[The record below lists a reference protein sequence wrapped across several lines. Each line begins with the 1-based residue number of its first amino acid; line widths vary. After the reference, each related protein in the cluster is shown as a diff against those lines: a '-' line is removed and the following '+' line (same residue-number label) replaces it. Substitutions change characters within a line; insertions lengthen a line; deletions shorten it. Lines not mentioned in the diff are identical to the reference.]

1 MIVNIMNIL
10 ITTASEISSEKLI
23 LFLRKDKK
31 YNIKCTELPKFKESC
46 NKDLDIAF
54 NNLEDSKNINFL
66 IDKSD
71 ILIHFTRSGFL
82 IDNNSLNM
90 YLRNTY
96 NLLFSAI
103 QKGVKKIIFISDLDI
118 FNYYPGN
125 YIINEN
131 WHPKPSTKI
140 LDLYSHLSEF
150 IVKEY
155 ARSFPVKVMNLRIP
169 EFFESGKQYKKED
182 IYISFEDYYKIINHT
197 IEYNTY
203 RNYEIIHAHS
213 NVNNLKFSLNKMNKF
228 LSFNSNNINLH
239 EVFEEPIYGEEK

>member
-23 LFLRKDKK
+23 LFLSKNKK
-31 YNIKCTELPKFKESC
+31 YNIKCTELSTFKESC
-46 NKDLDIAF
+46 NKDLDVVF
-54 NNLEDSKNINFL
+54 NNLDDSKNINPL

-71 ILIHFTRSGFL
+71 ILIHFAKSKIITDS
-82 IDNNSLNM
+82 NSLNI

-103 QKGVKKIIFISDLDI
+103 QKGVKRIIFISDLDI
-118 FNYYPGN
+118 FNHYPDN

-140 LDLYSHLSEF
+140 LDLSSYLSEF

-155 ARSFPVKVMNLRIP
+155 ARTFPVRVTNLRIP
-169 EFFESGKQYKKED
+169 DFFEQGNQYKNED
-182 IYISFEDYYKIINHT
+182 IYITFDDYFKIISHV
-197 IEYNTY
+197 IEHNTY
-203 RNYEIIHAHS
+203 RDYEIIHAHS
-213 NVNNLKFSLNKMNKF
+213 NISNLKFSLNKMNKF
-228 LSFNSNNINLH
+228 LSLDSELANLH
-239 EVFEEPIYGEEK
+239 EVFEEPVYGEEK

>member
-1 MIVNIMNIL
+1 MNMN
-10 ITTASEISSEKLI
+10 
-23 LFLRKDKK
+23 LR
-31 YNIKCTELPKFKESC
+31 
-46 NKDLDIAF
+46 
-54 NNLEDSKNINFL
+54 
-66 IDKSD
+66 
-71 ILIHFTRSGFL
+71 H
-82 IDNNSLNM
+82 
-90 YLRNTY
+90 TY

-103 QKGVKKIIFISDLDI
+103 QKGIKKIVFISNLDI

-169 EFFESGKQYKKED
+169 KFFESGKQYKKED

-203 RNYEIIHAHS
+203 LNYEIIHAHS

>member
-23 LFLRKDKK
+23 LFLLKNKE
-31 YNIKCTELPKFKESC
+31 YNIKCTELSKFKESC

-82 IDNNSLNM
+82 TDNNSLNM

-118 FNYYPGN
+118 FNEIKLSILGKPPNNPFSNLGFMLTIFRLKTSPG
-125 YIINEN
+125 
-131 WHPKPSTKI
+131 
-140 LDLYSHLSEF
+140 
-150 IVKEY
+150 
-155 ARSFPVKVMNLRIP
+155 
-169 EFFESGKQYKKED
+169 
-182 IYISFEDYYKIINHT
+182 
-197 IEYNTY
+197 
-203 RNYEIIHAHS
+203 
-213 NVNNLKFSLNKMNKF
+213 
-228 LSFNSNNINLH
+228 
-239 EVFEEPIYGEEK
+239 

>member
-46 NKDLDIAF
+46 NKDLDIDF

-71 ILIHFTRSGFL
+71 TLIHFTRNEFL
-82 IDNNSLNM
+82 TDNDSLNM

-103 QKGVKKIIFISDLDI
+103 QKGIKKIIFISDLNI

-169 EFFESGKQYKKED
+169 EFFEPGKQYKKED

-228 LSFNSNNINLH
+228 LSFNSNNIKLH

>member
-23 LFLRKDKK
+23 LFLIKNKK
-31 YNIKCTELPKFKESC
+31 YNIKCTELSVFKESY
-46 NKDLDIAF
+46 NKDLDVVF
-54 NNLEDSKNINFL
+54 NNLQDSKNINLL

-71 ILIHFTRSGFL
+71 TLIHFAKSKFIT
-82 IDNNSLNM
+82 DNNSLNI

-118 FNYYPGN
+118 FNQYPDN

-131 WHPKPSTKI
+131 WQPKPSTKI
-140 LDLYSHLSEF
+140 LDLSSYLSEF

-155 ARSFPVKVMNLRIP
+155 ARSFPVKVINLRIP
-169 EFFESGKQYKKED
+169 KFFEQENLNKKDE
-182 IYISFEDYYKIINHT
+182 IYITFDDYFKIISHA
-197 IEYNTY
+197 IEQNTY
-203 RNYEIIHAHS
+203 RDYEVIHAHS
-213 NVNNLKFSLNKMNKF
+213 NVSNLKFSLNKMNKF
-228 LSFNSNNINLH
+228 LSLDSEKVNLH
-239 EVFEEPIYGEEK
+239 EIFEEPIYGEEK

>member
-23 LFLRKDKK
+23 LFLLKNKK
-31 YNIKCTELPKFKESC
+31 YNIKCTELSKFKEFC
-46 NKDLDIAF
+46 NKDLDITF

-66 IDKSD
+66 FDKSD
-71 ILIHFTRSGFL
+71 ILIHFTRSEF
-82 IDNNSLNM
+82 ITDNDSMNI
-90 YLRNTY
+90 YLQNTY

-103 QKGVKKIIFISDLDI
+103 QKGVKKIIFISDLHI
-118 FNYYPGN
+118 FNNYPDN

-140 LDLYSHLSEF
+140 SDLYSHLSEF

-155 ARSFPVKVMNLRIP
+155 ARSFPVQVMNLRIP
-169 EFFESGKQYKKED
+169 EFFNSGKQYKKDD
-182 IYISFEDYYKIINHT
+182 IYISFDDYYKIINHA
-197 IEYNTY
+197 IEHNTY
-203 RNYEIIHAHS
+203 RDYEIIHAHS
-213 NVNNLKFSLNKMNKF
+213 NCSNLKFSLNKMNKF
-228 LSFNSNNINLH
+228 LSFDSEYVSLH

>member
-1 MIVNIMNIL
+1 MNIL

-23 LFLRKDKK
+23 LFLLKNKK
-31 YNIKCTELPKFKESC
+31 YNIKCTELSKFKESC

-66 IDKSD
+66 FDKSD
-71 ILIHFTRSGFL
+71 ILIHFTRNEF
-82 IDNNSLNM
+82 ITDNDSMNM
-90 YLRNTY
+90 NLRHTY

-103 QKGVKKIIFISDLDI
+103 QKGVKKIIFISDLHI
-118 FNYYPGN
+118 FNNYPDN

-169 EFFESGKQYKKED
+169 EFFEPGKEYKKED
-182 IYISFEDYYKIINHT
+182 IYISFKDYYKIINHT

>member
-23 LFLRKDKK
+23 LFLLKNKK
-31 YNIKCTELPKFKESC
+31 YNIKCTELSKFKESC
-46 NKDLDIAF
+46 NKDLDVDF

-71 ILIHFTRSGFL
+71 ILIHFTRREFL
-82 IDNNSLNM
+82 NDNDSLNM

-103 QKGVKKIIFISDLDI
+103 QKGVKKIIFISDLNI

-155 ARSFPVKVMNLRIP
+155 ARSFPVKVMNLRMP
-169 EFFESGKQYKKED
+169 EFFESGKQYKKEE

-213 NVNNLKFSLNKMNKF
+213 NVNNLKFSLNKMNKL

>member
-23 LFLRKDKK
+23 LFLSKNKK
-31 YNIKCTELPKFKESC
+31 YNIKCTELSTFKESC
-46 NKDLDIAF
+46 NKDLDVVF
-54 NNLEDSKNINFL
+54 NNLDDSKNINPL

-71 ILIHFTRSGFL
+71 ILIHFAKSKISTDS
-82 IDNNSLNM
+82 NSLNI

-103 QKGVKKIIFISDLDI
+103 QKGIKKIIFISDLDI
-118 FNYYPGN
+118 FNYYPDN

-140 LDLYSHLSEF
+140 LDLSSHLSEF

-155 ARSFPVKVMNLRIP
+155 ARLFPVKVINLRIP
-169 EFFESGKQYKKED
+169 KFFDSGKQYKKED
-182 IYISFEDYYKIINHT
+182 IYISFDDYYKIISHS
-197 IEYNTY
+197 IEQNIY
-203 RNYEIIHAHS
+203 RDFEIIHAHS
-213 NVNNLKFSLNKMNKF
+213 NVSNLKFSLNKMNKF
-228 LSFNSNNINLH
+228 LSLDSEQANLH
-239 EVFEEPIYGEEK
+239 EVFEEPIYGEKK